1 MADAE
6 SIGALSVPRNWTI
19 AAPEVKPTAFTTPL
33 TTANAAAAPAAE
45 AGASST
51 FNQMGIGGMAGQAMA
66 GPPAGDAVGQNSMPA
81 RLTGRTADAPPDDDA
96 EASPAPRT
104 VMTGVAAAIRDIAIQ
119 RAEGRL
125 TEQEY
130 TEQKKQLLRISF
142 GQ

>member
-1 MADAE
+1 
-6 SIGALSVPRNWTI
+6 
-19 AAPEVKPTAFTTPL
+19 
-33 TTANAAAAPAAE
+33 
-45 AGASST
+45 
-51 FNQMGIGGMAGQAMA
+51 MA
-66 GPPAGDAVGQNSMPA
+66 GPPAGEAVGQNGMPA
-81 RLTGRTADAPPDDDA
+81 RLTGRTADPPPDDDA

-130 TEQKKQLLRISF
+130 TEQKKQLLQISF